1 MFSCNVTVN
10 NIIKERK
17 AYEQAK
23 RMTTTKTPPG
33 MEAIEKLE
41 DFIKVNRLKPH
52 TRIPCEKDLCD
63 LWDVSRSTLRQ
74 AVDELVENGILYRVM
89 NKGVYVAEPRY
100 PRDMAGVDA
109 MVRDLIDQGHIVS
122 KQIISMEEIEA
133 TKQIARK
140 LRVMLGTK
148 VYEIIK
154 CRKVDGVPCTIETT
168 YINAE
173 RYRGFT
179 DYYNEDATMDPV
191 FENYYNTIQTSGTE
205 HINVTYATQAEA
217 EVLGIESGEP
227 LFYASG
233 VALDQNGETVMFY
246 KQLIRSDKFIFVC
259 TVES

>member
-1 MFSCNVTVN
+1 MTV
-10 NIIKERK
+10 
-17 AYEQAK
+17 Q
-23 RMTTTKTPPG
+23 KTPPG
-33 MEAIEKLE
+33 MEAIEKIE
-41 DFIKVNRLKPH
+41 DFIKVNRLRPH

-63 LWDVSRSTLRQ
+63 LWGVSRSTLRQ

-109 MVRDLIDQGHIVS
+109 MVRDLIDQGHDVS
-122 KQIISMEEIEA
+122 KRIISMEEIEA
-133 TKQIARK
+133 SKQIARK

-148 VYEIIK
+148 VYVIIK
-154 CRKVDGVPCTIETT
+154 CRRIDGVPCTIETT

-173 RYRGFT
+173 RYKGFI
-179 DYYNEDATMDPV
+179 DYYNEDVSMDPI
-191 FENYYNTIQTSGTE
+191 FESHYNSIQTSGTE

-217 EVLGIESGEP
+217 DVLGVNSVDP

-233 VALDQNGETVMFY
+233 VALDQNNETVMFY
-246 KQLIRSDKFIFVC
+246 KQLIRSDKFVFVC

>member
-1 MFSCNVTVN
+1 MMV
-10 NIIKERK
+10 
-17 AYEQAK
+17 Q
-23 RMTTTKTPPG
+23 KTPPG
-33 MEAIEKLE
+33 IEAIEKIE

-63 LWDVSRSTLRQ
+63 LWNVSRSTLRQ
-74 AVDELVENGILYRVM
+74 AVDELVENGVLYRVM
-89 NKGVYVAEPRY
+89 NKGVYVAGPRY

-109 MVRDLIDQGHIVS
+109 MVTDLIDQGHTVS
-122 KQIISMEEIEA
+122 KNIMRMEEIEA
-133 TKQIARK
+133 SKQIARK

-173 RYRGFT
+173 RYRGFV
-179 DYYNEDATMDPV
+179 DYYNEEVTMDPV
-191 FENYYNTIQTSGTE
+191 FEKHFNTIQTSGTE
-205 HINVTYATQAEA
+205 HINVTYATDAEA
-217 EVLGIESGEP
+217 EVLGIESGAP

-246 KQLIRSDKFIFVC
+246 KQLIRSDKFVFVC

>member
-1 MFSCNVTVN
+1 
-10 NIIKERK
+10 
-17 AYEQAK
+17 
-23 RMTTTKTPPG
+23 

-63 LWDVSRSTLRQ
+63 LWGVSRSTLRQ
-74 AVDELVENGILYRVM
+74 AVDELVENGVLYRVM
-89 NKGVYVAEPRY
+89 NKGVFVAEPRY

-109 MVRDLIDQGHIVS
+109 MVRDLIDQGHAVS
-122 KQIISMEEIEA
+122 KQIMRMEEIEA
-133 TKQIARK
+133 SKQIARK

-154 CRKVDGVPCTIETT
+154 CRKIDGVPCTIETT

-173 RYRGFT
+173 RYHGFI
-179 DYYNEDATMDPV
+179 DYYNEEESMDPI
-191 FENYYNTIQTSGTE
+191 FEKQYNSIQTSGTE
-205 HINVTYATQAEA
+205 HINVTYASEAEA
-217 EVLGIESGEP
+217 EVLGIESGTP

-246 KQLIRSDKFIFVC
+246 KQLIRSDKFTFVC

>member
-1 MFSCNVTVN
+1 MTLH
-10 NIIKERK
+10 K
-17 AYEQAK
+17 A
-23 RMTTTKTPPG
+23 PPG
-33 MEAIEKLE
+33 MEAIERIE

-52 TRIPCEKDLCD
+52 TRIPCEKDLCE
-63 LWDVSRSTLRQ
+63 LWNVSRSTLRQ

-122 KQIISMEEIEA
+122 KQIMKIEEIEA
-133 TKQIARK
+133 SKQIARK

-148 VYEIIK
+148 VYEIIR

-168 YINAE
+168 YIDAN
-173 RYRGFT
+173 RYKGFV
-179 DYYNEDATMDPV
+179 DYYNEEVSLDSV
-191 FENYYNTIQTSGTE
+191 FENHFNTIQTSGTE
-205 HINVTYATQAEA
+205 HINVTYATDVEA
-217 EVLGIESGEP
+217 EVLDIESGTP

-233 VALDQNGETVMFY
+233 VAIDQNGETVMFY

>member
-1 MFSCNVTVN
+1 MTV
-10 NIIKERK
+10 
-17 AYEQAK
+17 Q
-23 RMTTTKTPPG
+23 KTPPG
-33 MEAIEKLE
+33 MEAIEKIE

-63 LWDVSRSTLRQ
+63 LWGVSRSTLRQ

-109 MVRDLIDQGHIVS
+109 MVRDLIDQGHDVS
-122 KQIISMEEIEA
+122 KRIISMEEIEA
-133 TKQIARK
+133 SKQIARK

-148 VYEIIK
+148 VYVIIK
-154 CRKVDGVPCTIETT
+154 CRRIDGVPCTIETT

-173 RYRGFT
+173 RYKGFI
-179 DYYNEDATMDPV
+179 DYYNEDVSMDPI
-191 FENYYNTIQTSGTE
+191 FESHYNSIQTSGTE

-217 EVLGIESGEP
+217 DVLGVNSGDP

-233 VALDQNGETVMFY
+233 VALDQNNETVMFY
-246 KQLIRSDKFIFVC
+246 KQLIRSDKFVFVC